1 MHATIHLQS
10 KSRVSA
16 PRKAHLLFSL
26 LPCKANYDLL
36 DKDQWI
42 GKERVRWAKYFSV
55 PISEQMPEGFP
66 VKTLPV
72 QRVLCALSQKAPA
85 NLPSVM
91 EALFRSLWIDRNS
104 KTGEPEGFTPVLE
117 SVIGAQA
124 TQEVLQAV
132 RASAPF
138 CGNDKTNSLIGY
150 STWCQGVI
158 DLKHRP
164 CFQGWS
170 IWSSVVRVH

>member
-1 MHATIHLQS
+1 MNACNNTPPIAV
-10 KSRVSA
+10 KSVS
-16 PRKAHLLFSL
+16 PDKGFLLFFL
-26 LPCKANYDLL
+26 LYKTNYML

-42 GKERVRWAKYFSV
+42 GKERIRWAKYFSV

-85 NLPSVM
+85 KLPSVM

-104 KTGEPEGFTPVLE
+104 KIGEPESFTPVSE

-124 TQEVLQAV
+124 TKEVLKAV
-132 RASAPF
+132 CISSPF
-138 CGNDKTNSLIGY
+138 HGHLEMEMTKP
-150 STWCQGVI
+150 VA
-158 DLKHRP
+158 
-164 CFQGWS
+164 
-170 IWSSVVRVH
+170 